1 MNINFSGLNPAQR
14 EAVETISGPLLVLAG
29 AGTGKTRVITYRIA
43 NLLKNWIA
51 PENILALTFTNKAA
65 REMRERVN
73 ELVGGDS
80 ARKIFLG
87 TFHAFCMRVLRREV
101 KHTYLHNGFTI
112 ADDVDQSSILKQILV
127 DIGVVKEDI
136 NIHRYRISNAKNELI
151 SPEMFLEK
159 FSFLQG
165 KELTAQIYRK
175 YQDTLLLQNMLD
187 FDDIMMLTV
196 KLWEDNPEVLVR
208 YQDQYKYLLVD
219 EFQDTNLAQFRIIQL
234 LGGTRNNICVVGD
247 DDQCVLKDTDIATY
261 DSSIKV
267 ESVTPNKTILSA
279 AGHGKVLQGKVEKVL
294 KKHYSGTVV
303 KITTVKNKTLTATP
317 NHIGFVKLKSEPGK
331 FYVYLMFRK
340 DKGYRIG
347 QTQGVRSRNGEIING
362 LNVRLNQEKAD
373 KIWILKVCN
382 NKDKATFFE
391 QYYSFK
397 YGIPTTVFHSIGR
410 KFSLSQQNIDE
421 LFNRI
426 DTVKSVHN
434 LMKDEL
440 IFEEYPH
447 CIPNAVVRGCST
459 RRIINVTA
467 FGGRE
472 AGKIFGW
479 HSHRISLNTSGDDLK
494 IEVEKNRFPVR
505 KGQRSTWRVE
515 TERIEYDEASL
526 YADRLSSLDDELS
539 VVKKARLVND
549 TKSFMYMPFSHLK
562 ENMVIPVLENNTIV
576 EDVISKVE
584 FLDYDG
590 KVYDLSVPHLR
601 QYIANGI
608 VVHNSIYGWRG
619 AKVENILDFPNQFP
633 GAKVVKL
640 EQNYRSTNTILRA
653 ANCFISGN
661 RRRHDKSL
669 WSKKGE
675 GCRIKLYQTETDRE
689 EAVFITN
696 EIYRLRMRDSS
707 IKYRDI
713 AILYRSNHQSRLF
726 EQQFRKDNVPYRLV
740 GSRSFYDRKEIRDAV
755 AYLKLIV
762 NPRDDQSFLRI
773 IGVPSRGLGK
783 KAISDLRDCQTRTK
797 KSLCYTLND
806 EGFLSEISGKAKSSA
821 KQFYA
826 VFQKW
831 RSEFTEPGS
840 LALKVRGF
848 FFDIEFLNG
857 FQKMYKNIEEAENRK
872 DNVLEFINAIAQ
884 YENDQD
890 EPPKLIDF
898 LENFSLADDN
908 DKVDEDENTEN
919 AVTMLTV
926 HAAKGLEFPY
936 IFVVGMEQG
945 LFPHSRS
952 LEERDTDEER
962 RLFYVAVTRAKE
974 SLILTHSKTRFKFGR
989 QEYQEQSLFTRELPE
1004 ELLETNIKE
1013 APVNDHIVG
1022 DAFAAFYDEFDI

>member
-1 MNINFSGLNPAQR
+1 MNIDFTGLNPAQR

-43 NLLKNWIA
+43 NLLKNWVA

-87 TFHAFCMRVLRREV
+87 TFHAFCIRVLRREV
-101 KHTYLHNGFTI
+101 KYTDLHNGFTI
-112 ADDVDQSSILKQILV
+112 ADDVDQGSIFKQILA
-127 DIGVVKEDI
+127 DIGVVKEDL
-136 NIHRYRISNAKNELI
+136 NMHRYRISNAKNELI
-151 SPEMFLEK
+151 PPERFLEK

-165 KELTAQIYRK
+165 KELTAQIYKK
-175 YQDTLLLQNMLD
+175 YQDTLLMQNMLD

-196 KLWEDNPEVLVR
+196 KLWEDNSEILAR

-219 EFQDTNLAQFRIIQL
+219 EFQDTNTAQFRIIQL

-247 DDQCVLKDTDIATY
+247 DDQCVLKGTEIAGF
-261 DSSIKV
+261 DKNKSI
-267 ESVTPNKTILSA
+267 ESVNDNECILSA
-279 AGHGKVLQGKVEKVL
+279 AGQGKVIKSSVDKVL
-294 KKHYSGTVV
+294 KKQYTGTIV
-303 KITTVKNKTLTATP
+303 KITTAKNKILSATP
-317 NHIGFVKLKSEPGK
+317 NHIGFVKLKPEPGR
-331 FYVYLMFRK
+331 FYVYLMFKR
-340 DKGYRIG
+340 DKGYRVG
-347 QTQGVRSRNGEIING
+347 QTQGVRSRSGEIVNG

-373 KIWILKVCN
+373 KIWILKVCS
-382 NKDKATFFE
+382 NKDDATYFE

-397 YGIPTTVFHSIGR
+397 YGIPTTVFHTAGR
-410 KFSLSQQNIDE
+410 SLSLSQQRIDE
-421 LFNRI
+421 LFKRI
-426 DTVKSVHN
+426 DTVKAAHN
-434 LMKDEL
+434 LMKNEYM
-440 IFEEYPH
+440 FEEYPH
-447 CIPNAVVRGCST
+447 CIPNAVVRGCSF
-459 RRIINVTA
+459 RRVINITV

-472 AGKIFGW
+472 AGKELGW
-479 HSHRISLNTSGDDLK
+479 HNHRISLNTSGDNLK
-494 IEVEKNRFPVR
+494 KTALKNGFPVR

-515 TERIEYDEASL
+515 TERTEYDEASL
-526 YADRLSSLDDELS
+526 YADKLSSLDSDLNI
-539 VVKKARLVND
+539 VKKARLVED
-549 TKSFMYMPFSHLK
+549 TKSFMYMPFSHMK
-562 ENMVIPVLENNTIV
+562 ENMIVPVLENDSIV
-576 EDVISKVE
+576 EDIITKVE
-584 FLDYDG
+584 LLEYDG
-590 KVYDLSVPHLR
+590 EVYDLSVPHLR

-619 AKVENILDFPNQFP
+619 AKVENILDFPKQFP

-640 EQNYRSTNTILRA
+640 EQNYRSTNTILKA

-661 RRRHDKSL
+661 KRRHDKSL
-669 WSKKGE
+669 WSKNGE
-675 GCRIKLYQTETDRE
+675 GCRIKLHQTETDRE
-689 EAVFITN
+689 ESVFVAN
-696 EIYRLRMRDSS
+696 EIYRLMMRDSS
-707 IKYRDI
+707 IRYSDI
-713 AILYRSNHQSRLF
+713 AVLYRSNHQSRLF

-740 GSRSFYDRKEIRDAV
+740 GSRSFYERKEIRDAV
-755 AYLKLIV
+755 AYLKLIA

-783 KAISDLRDCQTRTK
+783 KAISSLRECQIRNK
-797 KSLCYTLND
+797 KSLCYSLND
-806 EGFLSEISGKAKSSA
+806 ENFLSGVSGKAKSSA
-821 KQFYA
+821 KQFYT

-831 RSEFTEPGS
+831 SGELSEPGS

-848 FFDIEFLNG
+848 FFDIGFLNG
-857 FQKMYKNIEEAENRK
+857 FQKMYKNMEEAESRK

-884 YENDQD
+884 YENDQE

-908 DKVDEDENTEN
+908 DKVDEDENSEN
-919 AVTMLTV
+919 AVTMLTI

-936 IFVVGMEQG
+936 VFVVGMEQG

-962 RLFYVAVTRAKE
+962 RLFYVAVTRAKK

-989 QEYQEQSLFTRELPE
+989 QEYQEQSYFTHELPE
-1004 ELLETNIKE
+1004 ELLETNVKE
-1013 APVNDHIVG
+1013 APVNDDIVG